1 MTGMTIIRNI
11 RGGWP
16 NWYADLDDGRVLYV
30 RIRHGQFSVG
40 LGKTADEAMD
50 AAEVVNTHAS
60 FAGVTDV
67 VDALVGLR
75 NRGFYYVAPPEV
87 PKTVVRKVVDE
98 AIAIYEKAFEEH
110 WVVQDVIDAVRKL
123 GE

>member
-1 MTGMTIIRNI
+1 MSDMTIIRNI

-16 NWYADLDDGRVLYV
+16 QWHADLDDGRVLYV
-30 RIRHGQFSVG
+30 RIRYGEFSVG
-40 LGKTADEAMD
+40 VGKTEEEADGSS
-50 AAEVVNTHAS
+50 EVVNRHES

-87 PKTVVRKVVDE
+87 PKTVVRKIVDQ
-98 AIAIYEKAFEEH
+98 AVAIYEKAFEEH